1 MTMPA
6 DAAEIVRLAERV
18 EQATGPDRELDGAID
33 RLFNARP
40 KDGDY
45 DEGEGAFWRVKNG
58 WSGLLARPDGFA
70 RGSFSAANY
79 TASLDAAMTLVPE
92 GWRWTAGHRE
102 FPHARGY
109 VENGELAFVGVGTR
123 RNPNR
128 MWFETTAATP
138 ALALTAAALRA
149 RAAQHDHEVG

>member
-1 MTMPA
+1 MPA

-45 DEGEGAFWRVKNG
+45 DEGEGAFWRVQNG
-58 WSGLLARPDGFA
+58 WSGLLVRPDGFA
-70 RGSFSAANY
+70 RDSFSAANY
-79 TASLDAAMTLVPE
+79 TASLDAAMTLLDPMWGYEQRRPSDGCTQACWAELWWVP
-92 GWRWTAGHRE
+92 A
-102 FPHARGY
+102 FPNKVTGF
-109 VENGELAFVGVGTR
+109 GQ
-123 RNPNR
+123 
-128 MWFETTAATP
+128 TP

>member
-1 MTMPA
+1 MPA
-6 DAAEIVRLAERV
+6 DAAEIVRLATLV

-92 GWRWTAGHRE
+92 DGFW
-102 FPHARGY
+102 
-109 VENGELAFVGVGTR
+109 ELNAHSCAKVTVDVRYGSGADW
-123 RNPNR
+123 
-128 MWFETTAATP
+128 WFEQETFEANAATH